1 LIGPLQPNRLIKDF
15 DWSLLGSAVLLSVI
29 SLTEIYSST
38 MTQSSDNFFLRQ
50 LAWVA
55 VGMLF
60 LFVLAAIDYHLIS
73 EHIPWLYVLALG
85 VLVFTWHFGHR
96 VSGSKSW
103 VPLAKFHFQPSEL
116 VKMVVVVEFAH
127 YFS

>member
-1 LIGPLQPNRLIKDF
+1 MMIGAFAPKRLSKDF

-38 MTQSSDNFFLRQ
+38 MTQPSDNFFLRQ

-55 VGMLF
+55 VGIVF

-73 EHIPWLYVLALG
+73 EHIPWLYILALG
-85 VLVFTWHFGHR
+85 VLVYTLVFGHR
-96 VSGSKSW
+96 VSGFKSW
-103 VPLAKFHFQPSEL
+103 VALGKIQLQPSGVGKLIVSL
-116 VKMVVVVEFAH
+116 VLTR
-127 YFS
+127 YF